1 MKNDGIPENFIPDQ
15 AVTIESSED
24 YEPFETKEVEAFS
37 SLLDYAADILNDSEF
52 EISAAIKGYRG
63 QTLIYEKDSSVV
75 AVSDD
80 EGLGIDYFD
89 FKGEADLEAVMEQL
103 YDKDH
108 KMIPG
113 LRNDFHKTLSGDEAY
128 DEIHKLLEAGK
139 KY

>member
-1 MKNDGIPENFIPDQ
+1 M
-15 AVTIESSED
+15 
-24 YEPFETKEVEAFS
+24 
-37 SLLDYAADILNDSEF
+37 DYAADILNDSEF

-63 QTLIYEKDSSVV
+63 QTLIYEKDSSVL

-80 EGLGIDYFD
+80 EGLRIDYFD

-103 YDKDH
+103 YDKEH
-108 KMIPG
+108 KMIPS

-139 KY
+139 KP